1 MVVSCFD
8 GQGLKIVALGAVLS
22 SAVLVG
28 CGDDGDADGGRKGG
42 LGESCTKTDD
52 CEAPLSCVDSTC
64 SDGSTGG
71 SGGAGG
77 SSGSGGTIDLPDGGP
92 AVFGDPLSE
101 CDGCL
106 DTDCKNE
113 VEACDA
119 ECVAV
124 EACIETFCR
133 NLGIIGSDDEGL
145 CFQQCQNAHPAGKNP
160 HLDLVNCSAAGMCI
174 PPCVPYPQD
183 YEGCRGEMASTVC
196 SDLQMQCEADPDCQ
210 AFSSCVATC
219 TSVEDCLG
227 CDDSLV
233 NGRLITEA
241 FEHCI
246 AEECIAESWLPDF
259 PPI

>member
-1 MVVSCFD
+1 VV
-8 GQGLKIVALGAVLS
+8 GLGALTGGFG
-22 SAVLVG
+22 LVG

-71 SGGAGG
+71 SGGGGGGGAGT
-77 SSGSGGTIDLPDGGP
+77 GGTIDLPDGGP
-92 AVFGDPLSE
+92 AVFGDPRNE
-101 CDGCL
+101 CDSCL
-106 DTDCKNE
+106 DMNCQAQI
-113 VEACDA
+113 EACDA

-124 EACIETFCR
+124 EACIETICR
-133 NLGIIGSDDEGL
+133 NLGIIGSDDEGP
-145 CFQQCQNAHPAGKNP
+145 CFQQCQNAHPGGRAA
-160 HLDLVNCSAAGMCI
+160 HLDLVNCSNAGLCI

-183 YEGCRGEMASTVC
+183 YDDCRGEMASTVC
-196 SDLQMQCEADPDCQ
+196 SDLQMQCEANPDCQ
-210 AFSSCVATC
+210 SYNACVANC
-219 TSVEDCLG
+219 ASVADCLS
-227 CDDSLV
+227 CDDSLF